1 MRKKKISD
9 LDTKSTLAPT
19 DIIPIVDTELARRKT
34 KKTTIA
40 DIVAAVDAV
49 PNDQKG
55 QPGGVATLDPVTG
68 RLPISQLPPAA
79 ITDTFSVNSQA
90 AMLALA
96 AQIGDIAIRTDV
108 NKTYILAQSNPGI
121 LSNWQ
126 EILTPGGSLSGLTDV
141 DPGDDNIRGT
151 LVFNPDTGLWENTDI
166 ATLLD
171 GGAF

>member
-9 LDTKSTLAPT
+9 LDSKSTLSPG

-40 DIVAAVDAV
+40 DIIDAVDAV
-49 PNDQKG
+49 PNSQKG
-55 QPGGVATLDPVTG
+55 QPGGVATLDPTTG
-68 RLPISQLPPAA
+68 RLPVSQLPPVAV
-79 ITDTFSVNSQA
+79 TDTFSVSSQA
-90 AMLALA
+90 AMLALS

-108 NKTYILAQSNPGI
+108 NKTFILAQANPTN
-121 LSNWQ
+121 LANWQ
-126 EILTPGGSLSGLTDV
+126 EFLAPGGNLSTLSDV
-141 DPGDDNIRGT
+141 VPGDNATRGT
-151 LVFNPDTGLWENTDI
+151 LIFNPDTGLWENTDI

>member
-9 LDTKSTLAPT
+9 LDAKSTLAPT

-49 PNDQKG
+49 SNNQKG

-68 RLPISQLPPAA
+68 RLPISQLPPIAV
-79 ITDTFSVNSQA
+79 TDTFNVASQET
-90 AMLALA
+90 MLALA
-96 AQIGDIAIRTDV
+96 AQIGDIAIRTDI
-108 NKTYILAQSNPGI
+108 NKTYILAQSNPAV
-121 LSNWQ
+121 LANWQ
-126 EILTPGGSLSGLTDV
+126 EILTAGGSLSGLTDV
-141 DPGDDNIRGT
+141 ELGEDNIRGT
-151 LVFNPDTGLWENTDI
+151 LIFNPDTGLWENTDI